1 MLFLKIQLF
10 PPPTLSVSAR
20 RKKFQ
25 SKNRKENPIDMINV
39 LLRRITIEQN
49 LKNKPIWKRLWAKS
63 QKGCYKLCKNLLE

>member
-49 LKNKPIWKRLWAKS
+49 LKNNYIFSSPRFLLLY
-63 QKGCYKLCKNLLE
+63 YKYCVLSV